1 MNGGQLISNN
11 RSYSVTIQ
19 KLVEA
24 EKDENGFEGEEE
36 WYDYYTNHA
45 YINNLSGNE
54 RWMAAQVQMDQS
66 VRFTFRWH
74 KALDDVKPKYH
85 RILWNNRIFNITN
98 VDNVMYANETVKIDA
113 VEVEP

>member
-11 RSYSVTIQ
+11 RSYSVIIQ
-19 KLVEA
+19 KLVEPVPN
-24 EKDENGFEGEEE
+24 ENGFEGKEE
-36 WYDYYTNHA
+36 WIDYYKNYA

-54 RWMAAQVQMDQS
+54 RWMAAQVQMDQA

-74 KALDDVKPKYH
+74 RSLDDVSPKYY
-85 RILWNNRIFNITN
+85 RILWNGRKFIITN

-113 VEVEP
+113 VEVET

>member
-11 RSYSVTIQ
+11 RSYSVIIQ
-19 KLVEA
+19 KLVEPVPN
-24 EKDENGFEGEEE
+24 ENGFEGEEE
-36 WYDYYTNHA
+36 WIDYYKNYA

-54 RWMAAQVQMDQS
+54 RWMAAQVQMDQA

-74 KALDDVKPKYH
+74 RSLDDVIPKYY
-85 RILWNNRIFNITN
+85 RILWNGRKFIITN

-113 VEVEP
+113 VEVET